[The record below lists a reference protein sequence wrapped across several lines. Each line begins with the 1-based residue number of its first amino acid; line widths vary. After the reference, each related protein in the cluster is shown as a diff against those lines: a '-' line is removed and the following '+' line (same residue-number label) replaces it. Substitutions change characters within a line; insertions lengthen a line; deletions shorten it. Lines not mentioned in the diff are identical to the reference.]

1 MKYLQL
7 FVLALLFAP
16 PVFSEEIV
24 IDSVVA
30 SVDGKPIT
38 LSDLNSQLSPPRKLS
53 LKEAAG
59 DAEARRLLEKLIFE
73 RVLAAEA
80 EDKKVQVDAAEIEQY
95 IDEVAAKNN
104 MSRADFE
111 VALAQRGTPLEH
123 YREQIRLEILKSRL
137 AGTFVRGSSAVTED
151 EVNKYVGERDS
162 TPSGIAK
169 IKLRQIFLSS
179 ERHNEAEAIATLE
192 KVRSDDPDID
202 EFSNLA
208 RSISESPEHS
218 DGGLLG
224 VVAEKD
230 LSPEILDAILS
241 LDAGEI
247 SPVVRD
253 SSGYHIF
260 LVQERYSNE
269 DDSGDKASEDELRKE
284 ARQVL
289 ESRKVAEKMQSF
301 FTEEL
306 FKRHA
311 VDKKI

>member
-1 MKYLQL
+1 MKYAQL
-7 FVLALLFAP
+7 LLLLLILSTP
-16 PVFSEEIV
+16 CICEEVV
-24 IDSVVA
+24 IDGVVA

-38 LSDLNSQLSPPRKLS
+38 LSDLNNQLSPPRKLS
-53 LKEAAG
+53 LQQAAG
-59 DAEARRLLEKLIFE
+59 DAEARRLLERLIFE

-80 EDKKVQVDAAEIEQY
+80 DDKKVQVDASEVEQY
-95 IDEVAAKNN
+95 IEEVAAKNN
-104 MSRADFE
+104 LSRADFE
-111 VALAQRGTPLEH
+111 AALAQRGTPLEQ

-137 AGTFVRGSSAVTED
+137 AGTFVRGSSAVTEE
-151 EVNKYVGERDS
+151 EVDKYVGERDV

-169 IKLRQIFLSS
+169 VKLRQIFLSS
-179 ERHNEAEAIATLE
+179 ERHSEAEAKATLE
-192 KVRSDDPDID
+192 KIRSDEPDTE
-202 EFSNLA
+202 EFAHLA
-208 RSISESPEHS
+208 RSISESPDRS

-224 VVAEKD
+224 VLAEKD
-230 LSPEILDAILS
+230 LSPEILDAVLS

-247 SPVVRD
+247 GPVIH
-253 SSGYHIF
+253 SASGYHLF
-260 LVQERYSNE
+260 FVEERYSNQ
-269 DDSGDKASEDELRKE
+269 DDSGDKASQEELRKE

>member
-1 MKYLQL
+1 MKYTRSL
-7 FVLALLFAP
+7 FLLLIISSP
-16 PVFSEEIV
+16 CHSEEIV
-24 IDSVVA
+24 INSVVA

-38 LSDLNSQLSPPRKLS
+38 LSDLGSQLSPPRKLT
-53 LKEAAG
+53 LQQAAA

-80 EDKKVQVDAAEIEQY
+80 EERKVQVDPSEIEQY

-104 MSRADFE
+104 LSRPDFE
-111 VALAQRGTPLEH
+111 AALAQRGTPLDQ

-137 AGTFVRGSSAVTED
+137 AGTFVRGSSAVTEE
-151 EVNKYVGERDS
+151 EVDAYVGERDS
-162 TPSGIAK
+162 TPSGVAK
-169 IKLRQIFLSS
+169 MKLRQIFLSS
-179 ERHNEAEAIATLE
+179 ERHSDEEARATLE
-192 KVRSDDPDID
+192 KIRSDQPDTE
-202 EFSNLA
+202 EFAHLA
-208 RSISESPEHS
+208 RTISESPERS
-218 DGGLLG
+218 EGGLLG
-224 VVAEKD
+224 VMAEKD
-230 LSPEILDAILS
+230 LNPEILDAVLS

-247 SPVVRD
+247 SQVVHS
-253 SSGYHIF
+253 SSGYQLF
-260 LVQERYSNE
+260 FVEQRYS
-269 DDSGDKASEDELRKE
+269 DDDDAGDKASDDELRKE